1 MPYHTLVLSQYRAA
15 LQSLATD
22 SPLTDQQALEILCAR
37 DALNN
42 ALTQEP
48 FIPAELLECIHE
60 LDAQLQQQGQRIDQA
75 LELSTYRH
83 SLPAK
88 PKGWWWY
95 LDQQRPPHPL
105 DRYDWVFKGLTFG
118 SWSVSL
124 ALLVNIASRFL
135 SGGLDVV
142 GTSAIIVPTLIT
154 LLKAKSDLTE
164 EDQKDNDFS
173 EALKKGFEELL
184 ISWKVPKFL
193 HAETKFLSTIA
204 LLLGLLG
211 FWYSLPRISGI
222 YDRRGFDHYK
232 AGELSSAEA
241 NYQRAIALD
250 PDNANAHYKLAVVYE
265 DWLQLKKSKQE
276 YQLAV
281 SGKIPRAYNNLA
293 RLYILEKDYPKAAN
307 LLVEGL
313 KLTTKQSVYP
323 QDKYNL
329 YKNLGW
335 VRFKQNRDYEAK
347 IALDKAINIAK
358 DPDVAKYLPNRASA
372 SCILAQVLE
381 RQEKPEAPNKSLKQW
396 EHCRNLII
404 GNPRISKPNKLL
416 DLTNDLGIGNPW
428 IPEED
433 TWLHLANQ
441 RIQKAQQQKQ
451 RP

>member
-1 MPYHTLVLSQYRAA
+1 M
-15 LQSLATD
+15 
-22 SPLTDQQALEILCAR
+22 TDQQALEILCAR

-60 LDAQLQQQGQRIDQA
+60 LDAQLQQHKQRIYQA
-75 LELSTYRH
+75 LELSSYRN

-105 DRYDWVFKGLTFG
+105 DRCDWVFNGVTFAG
-118 SWSVSL
+118 WSVSL

-135 SGGLDVV
+135 SGGPDVV
-142 GTSAIIVPTLIT
+142 GTFAIIVPTLIT

-184 ISWKVPKFL
+184 TRLKVPKFL
-193 HAETKFLSTIA
+193 HAETKFCSTMA

-211 FWYSLPRISGI
+211 FWYSLPSISAI
-222 YDRRGFDHYK
+222 YNQRGLEHYR

-241 NYQRAIALD
+241 DYQRAIALE
-250 PDNANAHYKLAVVYE
+250 PDNAKAHYNLGRLYE

-281 SGKIPRAYNNLA
+281 SANIPRAYNNLA

-313 KLTTKQSVYP
+313 KLTTEQSVYP
-323 QDKYNL
+323 EDKYNL

-335 VRFKQNRDYEAK
+335 VRFKQNRDDEAK
-347 IALDKAINIAK
+347 IALEKATKIAK
-358 DPDVAKYLPNRASA
+358 NPDVAKYLPNRASA

-381 RQEKPEAPNKSLKQW
+381 RQKKPEAAKESLKQW
-396 EHCRNLII
+396 EHCRDLII
-404 GNPRISKPNKLL
+404 TNLSISKANKWL
-416 DLTNDLGIGNPW
+416 DLANKLGIGNRL

-433 TWLHLANQ
+433 TWLHLANE

>member
-22 SPLTDQQALEILCAR
+22 STLSHQQALEILCAR
-37 DALNN
+37 DALHN
-42 ALTQEP
+42 ALKQEP

-60 LDAQLQQQGQRIDQA
+60 LDAQLQQHKQRIDQA
-75 LELSTYRH
+75 LELSSYRD
-83 SLPAK
+83 SLAAK

-95 LDQQRPPHPL
+95 LDQQRPPHRL

-135 SGGLDVV
+135 SGGPGVA

-164 EDQKDNDFS
+164 EEQKDNDFS

-184 ISWKVPKFL
+184 TRLKVPKFL
-193 HAETKFLSTIA
+193 HAETKFLSTMA
-204 LLLGLLG
+204 LVLGLLG
-211 FWYSLPRISGI
+211 FWFSLSSISDSYGE
-222 YDRRGFDHYK
+222 RGLEHYR

-241 NYQRAIALD
+241 DYQRAIALD
-250 PDNANAHYKLAVVYE
+250 PDNAKAHYNLAVVYE

-281 SGKIPRAYNNLA
+281 SANIPRAYNNLA
-293 RLYILEKDYPKAAN
+293 RLYILEGDYPKAAN
-307 LLVEGL
+307 LLLEGL
-313 KLTTKQSVYP
+313 KLTTEQSVYP
-323 QDKYNL
+323 EDKYNL

-335 VRFKQNRDYEAK
+335 VRFKQNRDDEAK
-347 IALDKAINIAK
+347 IALEKALKIAK
-358 DPDVAKYLPNRASA
+358 DPDVANYLPNRASA

-381 RQEKPEAPNKSLKQW
+381 RQKKPEALNKSLKEW
-396 EHCRNLII
+396 ENCRNLII
-404 GNPRISKPNKLL
+404 GNPRISKPNQWL
-416 DLTNDLGIGNPW
+416 DLANDLGIGNRL

-433 TWLHLANQ
+433 TWLHLANE

>member
-22 SPLTDQQALEILCAR
+22 SPLSDQQALEILCAR

-48 FIPAELLECIHE
+48 FIAAELLECIHE
-60 LDAQLQQQGQRIDQA
+60 LDAQLQQHKQRIDQA
-75 LELSTYRH
+75 LELSSYRH

-95 LDQQRPPHPL
+95 LDQQRPPHRL

-118 SWSVSL
+118 GWSVSL

-135 SGGLDVV
+135 SGGPDVV
-142 GTSAIIVPTLIT
+142 GTFAIIVPSLIT

-164 EDQKDNDFS
+164 EEQKDNDFS
-173 EALKKGFEELL
+173 EALKKGFEALL
-184 ISWKVPKFL
+184 ITWKVPKFL
-193 HAETKFLSTIA
+193 HAETKFCSTMA

-211 FWYSLPRISGI
+211 FWYNLPTISAI
-222 YDRRGFDHYK
+222 YNQRGFDHYK

-241 NYQRAIALD
+241 DYQRAIALD
-250 PDNANAHYKLAVVYE
+250 PDNANAHYNLAVVYE
-265 DWLQLKKSKQE
+265 HWLQLKKSKQE
-276 YQLAV
+276 YQLAG
-281 SGKIPRAYNNLA
+281 SGNIPRAYNNLA
-293 RLYILEKDYPKAAN
+293 RLYIREGDYPEAVN

-313 KLTTKQSVYP
+313 KLTTEQSVYP
-323 QDKYNL
+323 EDQYNL

-335 VRFKQNRDYEAK
+335 ARFKQNRDDEAK
-347 IALDKAINIAK
+347 IALEKAIKIAK
-358 DPDVAKYLPNRASA
+358 NPDVAKYLPNRASA

-381 RQEKPEAPNKSLKQW
+381 RQKKPEAAKESLKQW
-396 EHCRNLII
+396 ENCRNLII
-404 GNPRISKPNKLL
+404 GNPSISKPNQWL
-416 DLTNDLGIGNPW
+416 DLANDLGIGNPW

>member
-1 MPYHTLVLSQYRAA
+1 MS
-15 LQSLATD
+15 
-22 SPLTDQQALEILCAR
+22 DQQALEILCAR

-95 LDQQRPPHPL
+95 LDQQSPPHRL
-105 DRYDWVFKGLTFG
+105 DRRDWLFKGLTFG
-118 SWSVSL
+118 GWSVSL

-135 SGGLDVV
+135 SGGPDVV
-142 GTSAIIVPTLIT
+142 GTFAMIVPSLIT

-164 EDQKDNDFS
+164 EEQKHNNFS

-193 HAETKFLSTIA
+193 HAETKFFSTIA
-204 LLLGLLG
+204 LLLGLLW
-211 FWYSLPRISGI
+211 FWYSLPRISAI
-222 YDRRGFDHYK
+222 YNRRGLEHYR
-232 AGELSSAEA
+232 AGELSSAKA
-241 NYQRAIALD
+241 NYQRAIALH
-250 PDNANAHYKLAVVYE
+250 PDNAKAHYNLAVVYE

-281 SGKIPRAYNNLA
+281 SANIPRAYNNLA
-293 RLYILEKDYPKAAN
+293 RLYILEKDYPKAVN

-313 KLTTKQSVYP
+313 KLTTEQSVYP
-323 QDKYNL
+323 EDQYNL

-335 VRFKQNRDYEAK
+335 VRFKQNRDDEAK
-347 IALDKAINIAK
+347 IALEKALNIAK
-358 DPDVAKYLPNRASA
+358 NPKVANYLPNRASA

-381 RQEKPEAPNKSLKQW
+381 RQEKPEAAKESLKEW
-396 EHCRNLII
+396 ENCRDLII
-404 GNPRISKPNKLL
+404 GNPLILKPTKWL
-416 DLTNDLGIGNPW
+416 DLANDLGIGNRL

-433 TWLHLANQ
+433 TWLHLANE